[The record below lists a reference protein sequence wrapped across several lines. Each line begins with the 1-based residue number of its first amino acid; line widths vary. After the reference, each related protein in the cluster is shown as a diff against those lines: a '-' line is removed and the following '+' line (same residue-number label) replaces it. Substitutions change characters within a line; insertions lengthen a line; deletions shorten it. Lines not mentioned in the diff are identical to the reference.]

1 LADLERELR
10 TLASSLDLPAERDLA
25 AAVRERLTAQRRR
38 IPRWN
43 VPVVAVVT
51 VLLLLSI
58 GVTMAVPEA
67 RSAVLRWLGLQ
78 SVVVI
83 RVDELPPAA
92 TGPGV
97 FGERVSLAE
106 AERVVGFRLLLPDIG
121 QPDAVRVSRFS
132 PGFAVL
138 LYGRPRARLRL
149 TELGP
154 GTGTIEKF
162 AAISD
167 QVARVRVN
175 RGPGIWVEGR
185 HVVTELFGL
194 PRFSGSVLLW
204 EQGGLTLRLEGRMT
218 RAQALEIA
226 GTFG

>member
-1 LADLERELR
+1 MADLERELR
-10 TLASSLDLPAERDLA
+10 ALASSLELPAERDLT
-25 AAVRERLTAQRRR
+25 AAVRARLNVRPRQ
-38 IPRWN
+38 IPHWN

-97 FGERVSLAE
+97 FGEAVSLEE
-106 AERVVGFRLLLPDIG
+106 AERVVGFHLLLPDVG
-121 QPDAVRVSRFS
+121 APDAVRVNQFT
-132 PGFAVL
+132 PDLVLL
-138 LYGRPRARLRL
+138 LYGRPRRLRL
-149 TELGP
+149 TELRSGS
-154 GTGTIEKF
+154 GWIEKF
-162 AAISD
+162 ATVGQ
-167 QVARVRVN
+167 QVERVRVN
-175 RGPGIWVEGR
+175 GGPGIWVEGR

-226 GTFG
+226 DSVG